1 MRQLTTAICL
11 ACSLGAGVA
20 LADSV
25 GDVRTGNAA
34 FGDGR
39 YDAAIELFSR
49 AILAGDLEPEALAI
63 TFNNRGVAYS
73 ELGDYDR
80 AIKDYQQAL
89 ALVPKDPTAIKNL
102 RIAHIRR
109 AAAESAARRPDR
121 RTGRLQPGDRA
132 GARPST
138 GLHAPRP
145 AAARPRRQGGGGRR
159 PYPSA
164 ATRPGQ
170 QGHRGPAG
178 GCAPRAR
185 CGGRDLPEG
194 ATAGGDRRTRSRAG
208 CGATGRRER
217 LFDRFSAG
225 PSAERGGASR
235 AVARRPPPSSR
246 RQGPERP
253 AEPDSGATHR
263 VTADV
268 NLRQGPGNEYPRI
281 GAVARGTSVAVV
293 GERLGWLQIRLASGG
308 TAGSTRNGWNL
319 ATCRDRRGRRSQK
332 RSVRTNL
339 TWHKAR
345 CIFRFSA
352 SVVWFK

>member
-11 ACSLGAGVA
+11 ACSLGASVA

-39 YDAAIELFSR
+39 YDAAIESFSR

-109 AAAESAARRPDR
+109 AAAESRLGDQTAALADYNRAIELEPDHPLAYMRRGQLQLDRGDKAAAVADLTRAQQLDPANKDIAALLEDARRAPAAVAETSPKAPPPAAIVAPDPAPVAEPPAAENDYSIDSPPDQSPNA
-121 RTGRLQPGDRA
+121 T
-132 GARPST
+132 ARP
-138 GLHAPRP
+138 APSPATAAIEP
-145 AAARPRRQGGGGRR
+145 AA
-159 PYPSA
+159 
-164 ATRPGQ
+164 
-170 QGHRGPAG
+170 
-178 GCAPRAR
+178 
-185 CGGRDLPEG
+185 
-194 ATAGGDRRTRSRAG
+194 
-208 CGATGRRER
+208 
-217 LFDRFSAG
+217 
-225 PSAERGGASR
+225 
-235 AVARRPPPSSR
+235 
-246 RQGPERP
+246 GPERP
-253 AEPDSGATHR
+253 AEPDSSATHR

-308 TAGSTRNGWNL
+308 TGWIYKKWL
-319 ATCRDRRGRRSQK
+319 EHADMP
-332 RSVRTNL
+332 
-339 TWHKAR
+339 
-345 CIFRFSA
+345 
-352 SVVWFK
+352 